1 MSNKALVKD
10 YMTRD
15 VITVTPDTPQE
26 AIISLMTETGHD
38 GFPVKVN
45 GEVIGMVTAFDLLL
59 NPGIHSVRE
68 IMSTDVVVASEDMS
82 INDAARV
89 MFRMGISRLP
99 VIDHRNW
106 LVGIL
111 TNTDIVRSHIER
123 STPMKVNYFKKTL
136 EQLYGIKTEITRMK
150 VPTNKL
156 RPTQNKV
163 FADELQGRTYEL
175 KRGLAEPTIVVKTG
189 DRFVLVDGHHRTV
202 AALQLGCKEIDSY
215 VIVLDQDMKLGM
227 EKTADLNGIYSFD
240 DIEIIDDAQHPLI
253 AITSTLRKAKKKEDK
268 RKK

>member
-10 YMTRD
+10 YMTKD
-15 VITVTPDTPQE
+15 VITVTPDTLNSD
-26 AIISLMTETGHD
+26 IIELMKDSGHD
-38 GFPVKVN
+38 GFPVKEN
-45 GEVIGMVTAFDLLL
+45 GAVTGMVTAFDFVLKPWS
-59 NPGIHSVRE
+59 NYVKD
-68 IMSTDVVVASEDMS
+68 IMSSDVVVADQDMS

-99 VIDHRNW
+99 VIDKKNH
-106 LVGIL
+106 LVGII

-136 EQLYGIKTEITRMK
+136 EQLYNIKTEIKRMK
-150 VPTNKL
+150 VPTERL

-163 FADELQGRTYEL
+163 YADELQGRTYEL

-189 DRFVLVDGHHRTV
+189 ERFVLVDGHHRTV
-202 AALQLGCKEIDSY
+202 AARKLGCKEIDSY
-215 VIVLDQDMKLGM
+215 VIDLKQDLKLGM
-227 EKTADLNGIYSFD
+227 EKTADLNGIFTME

-253 AITSTLRKAKKKEDK
+253 AITRSMRDKK
-268 RKK
+268 RKKNGR